1 MILYLLRRDSEIR
14 HQKRLD
20 IRTKMTETKI
30 QPQVTSTIAG
40 DGGEAVAESKG
51 FVAENGIVATEPMH
65 WYVACVRV
73 NYEKKFK
80 LLIEQYF
87 KDRKLALETWL
98 PLERRAMINSRGK
111 RTIRDVVILTT
122 FVFVNVED
130 KNLNEIRFRSD
141 VYKMLSEP
149 GKSVPYII
157 PNTKFENF
165 RRIVMTGEAEIQNH
179 PIKKGDKV
187 RIIDGELTGV
197 VAYVQRIQGKK
208 AIIGDEI
215 RNICG
220 ATIEIDKEFLEFYKE

>member
-1 MILYLLRRDSEIR
+1 
-14 HQKRLD
+14 
-20 IRTKMTETKI
+20 MTETNI

-51 FVAENGIVATEPMH
+51 IEAANGFVATDPMH
-65 WYVACVRV
+65 WYVGCVRV

-98 PLERRAMINSRGK
+98 PLERRAVINSRGK

-122 FVFVNVED
+122 FVFVRVEN

-149 GKSVPYII
+149 GKSKPYII
-157 PNTKFENF
+157 PDAKFENF
-165 RRIVMTGEAEIQNH
+165 RRIVMTGEAEIKNH

-187 RIIDGELTGV
+187 RIIEGELTGV
-197 VAYVQRIQGKK
+197 IAYVQRIQGKK

-220 ATIEIDKEFLEFYKE
+220 ATIEIDKEFLEFFKS